1 LLLHLGDWIESF
13 CVEGVMAADRP
24 LSIRDYLE
32 PRQVAAAGSGLSRA
46 VTHNSSTFQDILR
59 HAKSKDAQD
68 QATGLTISDYLKRRV
83 IAKPTAWTLGCTSPG
98 GSLVTP
104 ANSSDV
110 KKMPTVATQGPPEKP
125 NKTAGPPSSPRSSQI
140 PRRVLGR
147 LRSDNGAG
155 DVIEGSIQKAAARYN
170 LSADLIRGV
179 IRAESNFQP
188 EAVSSAGA
196 QGLMQLMPQTAGEL
210 GVTKPFDIR
219 QNIDGGSRYLRQMLD
234 RFDGNLTLALAAYNA
249 GPGAVEKYEGRVPYA
264 ETREYVQRV
273 LRYSGEKA

>member
-1 LLLHLGDWIESF
+1 
-13 CVEGVMAADRP
+13 MAADRP
-24 LSIRDYLE
+24 LSIRDYFE
-32 PRQVAAAGSGLSRA
+32 PRQVAAAGSRLSTA
-46 VTHNSSTFQDILR
+46 ATNNSSTFQDILK
-59 HAKSKDAQD
+59 HAKSKEAQD
-68 QATGLTISDYLKRRV
+68 QPTGLTISDYLKRRV
-83 IAKPTAWTLGCTSPG
+83 IAKPTARTLGFVSPG
-98 GSLVTP
+98 DSVLTP

-110 KKMPTVATQGPPEKP
+110 KKIPTAAAQGPPEKL
-125 NKTAGPPSSPRSSQI
+125 NKTAGPPSGQRSSQI
-140 PRRVLGR
+140 PRRILGR

-170 LSADLIRGV
+170 LPADLIRGV

-188 EAVSSAGA
+188 QAVSSAGA

-210 GVTKPFDIR
+210 GVTKPFDIQ

-249 GPGAVEKYEGRVPYA
+249 GPGAVERYEGRVPYA